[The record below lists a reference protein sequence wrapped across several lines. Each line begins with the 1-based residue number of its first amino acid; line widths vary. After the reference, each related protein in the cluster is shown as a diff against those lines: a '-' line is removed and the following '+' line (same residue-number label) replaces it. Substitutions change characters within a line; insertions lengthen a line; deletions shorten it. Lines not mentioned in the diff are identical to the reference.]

1 MKKETRS
8 YLEGIGKGVEMILDL
23 GAEKKD
29 VWGIGVTSW
38 RPHKSC

>member
-8 YLEGIGKGVEMILDL
+8 YLEGIGKGFEMILDL

-29 VWGIGVTSW
+29 VWGIGVASW
-38 RPHKSC
+38 RPHRSC